1 MGWGEGGGRRVCGQN
16 AAKIMIW
23 VMKGFNFVTVF
34 SGRTISGD
42 LGVQNTSR

>member
-1 MGWGEGGGRRVCGQN
+1 MCGQN
-16 AAKIMIW
+16 AAKIMMW

-42 LGVQNTSR
+42 LGVLQNTSR

>member
-1 MGWGEGGGRRVCGQN
+1 MGWGGEGKRECGQN
-16 AAKIMIW
+16 AAKIMMW
-23 VMKGFNFVTVF
+23 VLKGFNFVTVF